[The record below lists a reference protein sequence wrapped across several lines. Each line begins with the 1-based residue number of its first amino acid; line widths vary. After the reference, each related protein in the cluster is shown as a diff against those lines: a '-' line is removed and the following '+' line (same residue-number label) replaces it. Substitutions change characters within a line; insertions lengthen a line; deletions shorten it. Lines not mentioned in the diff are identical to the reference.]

1 MTAKASDGY
10 ALGNR
15 LIGRDARVLH
25 KVDEPLHLFLDEGQV
40 FVEHALDVVRQFVRG
55 AGQFPERR
63 AHTASVLRHA
73 PKLLAGFFQG
83 GLGEE
88 KEEKA
93 KSQTQ

>member
-25 KVDEPLHLFLDEGQV
+25 KVDEPLHLFLDEGHV

-55 AGQFPERR
+55 TGQFPERI
-63 AHTASVLRHA
+63 ADATGVLCHA
-73 PKLLAGFFQG
+73 TELLAGLLQS
-83 GLGEE
+83 GLRERNRNR
-88 KEEKA
+88 KR
-93 KSQTQ
+93 